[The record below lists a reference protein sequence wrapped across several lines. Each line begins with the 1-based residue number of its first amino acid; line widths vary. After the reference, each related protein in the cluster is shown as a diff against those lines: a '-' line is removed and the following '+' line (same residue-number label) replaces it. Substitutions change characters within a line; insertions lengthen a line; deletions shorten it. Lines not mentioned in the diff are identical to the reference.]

1 MGAFALPQAVT
12 LVTALSL
19 AILTPGPAIIAT
31 VQTAFAHGRDRAL
44 PYGLGLAT
52 GASLW
57 CLMAL
62 FGLAVVFQLNPTLFA
77 VLKVFGGLYLL
88 WFAWG
93 LWKAS
98 TEPLPEAAK
107 GPERGALRG
116 FLGGIALNLSNPK
129 PALFYATLILSVFP
143 EPLHVAG
150 QAALYAL
157 CLGTELF
164 WYALVAVLMSTAAMR
179 SRYFAARFWID
190 RACAVAMGGLGLL
203 LIIRH

>member
-1 MGAFALPQAVT
+1 MGAIALPQVAA

-19 AILTPGPAIIAT
+19 AILTPGPAIIAA

-44 PYGLGLAT
+44 PYGLGLAI

-62 FGLAVVFQLNPTLFA
+62 LGLALVFRLNPMLFSA
-77 VLKVFGGLYLL
+77 LKVFGGIYLI
-88 WFAWG
+88 WFAAG

-98 TEPLPEAAK
+98 TAPLPEAAE
-107 GPERGALRG
+107 GPQRGALRG

-143 EPLHVAG
+143 QPLPPSG
-150 QAALYAL
+150 QAALYTL

-179 SRYFAARFWID
+179 SRYFAAKFWID
-190 RACAVAMGGLGLL
+190 RACSVAMALLGSL
-203 LIIRH
+203 LIVQH

>member
-1 MGAFALPQAVT
+1 MGSVALPQAAA

-31 VQTAFAHGRDRAL
+31 VQTAFAYGRQRAL
-44 PYGLGLAT
+44 PYGIGLAT

-62 FGLAVVFQLNPTLFA
+62 FGLALVFRLNPLLFA
-77 VLKVFGGLYLL
+77 ALKVLGGFYLL

-93 LWKAS
+93 LWKAA
-98 TEPLPEAAK
+98 TAPLPDAAE
-107 GPERGALRG
+107 GPDRGIWRG
-116 FLGGIALNLSNPK
+116 FAGGIALNLSNPK

-143 EPLHVAG
+143 GPLSPSG

-164 WYALVAVLMSTAAMR
+164 WYVLVAVLMSTGPMR
-179 SRYFAARFWID
+179 SRYFGAKFWID
-190 RACAVAMGGLGLL
+190 RACAMAIGLLGLM
-203 LIIRH
+203 LILQH

>member
-1 MGAFALPQAVT
+1 MGAIALPQVAA

-31 VQTAFAHGRDRAL
+31 VQTAFAHGRQRAL

-62 FGLAVVFQLNPTLFA
+62 LGLALVFRLNPMLFSA
-77 VLKVFGGLYLL
+77 LKVFGGLYLI
-88 WFAWG
+88 WFAAG

-98 TEPLPEAAK
+98 TAPLPHAAE
-107 GPERGALRG
+107 GPQRGALRG

-143 EPLHVAG
+143 QPLPPSG

-179 SRYFAARFWID
+179 SRYFAAKFWID
-190 RACAVAMGGLGLL
+190 RACAVAMALLGIL
-203 LIIRH
+203 LIVQH